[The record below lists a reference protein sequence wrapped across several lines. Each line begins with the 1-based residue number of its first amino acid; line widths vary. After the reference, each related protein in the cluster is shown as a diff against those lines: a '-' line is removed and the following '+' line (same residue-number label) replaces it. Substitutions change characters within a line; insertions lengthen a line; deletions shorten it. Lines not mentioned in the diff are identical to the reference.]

1 MSAGILPADHR
12 TAAFNRQGKRG
23 LCSRKTSA
31 VAGRIDGR
39 IRPLVSRLFTARAQT
54 NHPSIYFHCGT
65 ILTIRLIL
73 PNPKMVSE
81 VRYLD

>member
-31 VAGRIDGR
+31 VAGRVDGR
-39 IRPLVSRLFTARAQT
+39 IRPLVSRLFTARRKR
-54 NHPSIYFHCGT
+54 
-65 ILTIRLIL
+65 TIRQYISIVEL
-73 PNPKMVSE
+73 
-81 VRYLD
+81 Y

>member
-54 NHPSIYFHCGT
+54 NHPSISVNIFPLWNYIDNT
-65 ILTIRLIL
+65 
-73 PNPKMVSE
+73 PNTSE
-81 VRYLD
+81 P